1 MVTLQLENYSLD
13 LLLNL
18 INSNLRIVKSL
29 WRLIKIL
36 CTHYFLNN
44 LFFLLSFYS
53 KNTSKQTWMS
63 EVKPN
68 FFYLN
73 VTLILTAVDARAF
86 AKKNNKTNLNP
97 NSKKLL
103 SL

>member
-18 INSNLRIVKSL
+18 INSNFRVVKSL
-29 WRLIKIL
+29 WRLIKNL

-44 LFFLLSFYS
+44 LFILLSFYS

-63 EVKPN
+63 EVKLN

-97 NSKKLL
+97 NSKKIL

>member
-1 MVTLQLENYSLD
+1 
-13 LLLNL
+13 
-18 INSNLRIVKSL
+18 
-29 WRLIKIL
+29 
-36 CTHYFLNN
+36 
-44 LFFLLSFYS
+44 
-53 KNTSKQTWMS
+53 MS